1 MLRGGGGVGPF
12 SLGSE
17 SQTII
22 VRLYVVYG
30 SQITTVEMDEGLELF
45 KKEAESSEGCI
56 YIYDGGRFSCLRFS
70 GQTH

>member
-22 VRLYVVYG
+22 VLYG

-56 YIYDGGRFSCLRFS
+56 YIYDGGRFFCLRFS